1 MKRHNDRILKEEL
14 PRSVGAQYAT
24 GDQWGNNEM
33 AGWHHRLDGC
43 ESEWTPGVG
52 DKQGGLACCGSWR
65 HKESDMTEWRNWTEL
80 EHSLV
85 LSSWETGMKTDLLQ
99 SCGPCWVFQIC
110 WLTGWIT
117 LKASSFRILSSS
129 TGISSS
135 PLTLLAAV
143 LLKAHLT
150 SHSRMSSS
158 RWVITPLWLSG
169 SIRSFLY
176 SSYVYSCHLFLI
188 SSASIRSLPLLSFTM
203 SITAWN
209 VLLISQIFLKRS
221 VVVPH
226 SIVFLYF
233 FALFIEKGL
242 LISPCYSLELCI

>member
-1 MKRHNDRILKEEL
+1 
-14 PRSVGAQYAT
+14 
-24 GDQWGNNEM
+24 
-33 AGWHHRLDGC
+33 
-43 ESEWTPGVG
+43 
-52 DKQGGLACCGSWR
+52 
-65 HKESDMTEWRNWTEL
+65 MTEWRNWTEL

-242 LISPCYSLELCI
+242 LVSLCYSLELCIQVSIPFPLSLAFCFSSATGLHWLLNTITFASSPIPSPILIHLESQNLPYLRP